1 MKKIITSLFI
11 AIFVA
16 QFFISVMDGIDE
28 DSHTIGAEHDQI
40 VKFTARQSSGM
51 NGTTADCNFTNIADG
66 LGGPVWQNGSTYQLG
81 AIVEWPAHSGQFY
94 QTILNT
100 STSPEDGSDHWIGPC
115 TCSEISEASNIVWDS
130 STYYDAWQIVE
141 HNGSIW
147 IAQDAGAPS
156 GEEPGNEGTSAG
168 MSASS
173 FWVPC
178 MDRSPCSSFNGHG
191 GPVWQSNATYS
202 ENETVEWPAN
212 SGQYWQST
220 TSGPTAEP
228 DINGKWIGPCS
239 CKDIWS
245 ANSSETWDSNLIY
258 NAGMIVEFPAGS
270 GDIWVAISP
279 STTSGVDPT
288 YPWADGNEWEL
299 CSSEDSPS
307 GGPCDGA
314 PVVGVWNS
322 SINVTSG
329 EVYEYPANSQM
340 YYQVNPGSPF
350 WSVSAP
356 DIDADVWT
364 PCEDNPPASGGP
376 CDVSAA
382 VGVWDNMTAPAIGDV
397 YEFPANSGNY
407 YQIIFIHSGLNGG
420 PGWIADPIVNG
431 GADEFWA
438 PCEDNPPA
446 SGGPCNGSDS
456 AGVWNNTTV
465 VEIGEVYEY
474 PANSGSYYEVIQH
487 DPNGMITTAPGEDQ
501 DYEFW
506 SAIVCTCEESWV
518 ANGEP
523 VWDATVDYPGNYV
536 VAWPSGSNN
545 LYVPLEPTGVMNGA
559 EPGIDPHWIH
569 CVDEDTTAES
579 DESEDE
585 GLFGLPSI
593 GVLGTIIAITMSV
606 FVFGRNQRNH

>member
-16 QFFISVMDGIDE
+16 QFFISVMDGLDE

-100 STSPEDGSDHWIGPC
+100 SSSPEDGPDHWIGPC

-314 PVVGVWNS
+314 TVVGVWNS

-382 VGVWDNMTAPAIGDV
+382 VGVW
-397 YEFPANSGNY
+397 NS
-407 YQIIFIHSGLNGG
+407 
-420 PGWIADPIVNG
+420 
-431 GADEFWA
+431 
-438 PCEDNPPA
+438 
-446 SGGPCNGSDS
+446 
-456 AGVWNNTTV
+456 
-465 VEIGEVYEY
+465 
-474 PANSGSYYEVIQH
+474 
-487 DPNGMITTAPGEDQ
+487 
-501 DYEFW
+501 
-506 SAIVCTCEESWV
+506 
-518 ANGEP
+518 
-523 VWDATVDYPGNYV
+523 
-536 VAWPSGSNN
+536 
-545 LYVPLEPTGVMNGA
+545 
-559 EPGIDPHWIH
+559 
-569 CVDEDTTAES
+569 
-579 DESEDE
+579 
-585 GLFGLPSI
+585 SI
-593 GVLGTIIAITMSV
+593 NVTS
-606 FVFGRNQRNH
+606 

>member
-1 MKKIITSLFI
+1 MKKIITNLFI

-16 QFFISVMDGIDE
+16 QFFISGLDGINEESQPISADHE
-28 DSHTIGAEHDQI
+28 QI
-40 VKFTARQSSGM
+40 VKFTGRQSSGM

-66 LGGPVWQNGSTYQLG
+66 LGGPVWQNGSTYVLG

-100 STSPEDGSDHWIGPC
+100 SSSPEDGPDHWIGPC
-115 TCSEISEASNIVWDS
+115 TCSEISEASNMVWDS
-130 STYYDAWQIVE
+130 SINYDAWQIVE

-156 GEEPGNEGTSAG
+156 GEEPGDEDTSAG
-168 MSASS
+168 MSSSS

-178 MDRSPCSSFNGHG
+178 TDRSPCSSFNGQG
-191 GPVWQSNATYS
+191 GSVWQSNATYS
-202 ENETVEWPAN
+202 LNETVEWPAN

-220 TSGPTAEP
+220 ASGPTVEP

-270 GDIWVAISP
+270 EDIWVAISP
-279 STTSGVDPT
+279 STTAGVDPT

-299 CSSEDSPS
+299 CSSDDSQS

-314 PVVGVWNS
+314 TVVGVWDS

-376 CDVSAA
+376 CDVSTV
-382 VGVWDNMTAPAIGDV
+382 VGVWDNTTAPAIGDL
-397 YEFPANSGNY
+397 YEFPANSGNH

-420 PGWIADPIVNG
+420 PGWIADPVVNG
-431 GADEFWA
+431 GLDEFWT

-446 SGGPCNGSDS
+446 SGGPCAGLDS
-456 AGVWNNTTV
+456 VGVWSANTTAIV
-465 VEIGEVYEY
+465 GEIYQY
-474 PANSGSYYEVIQH
+474 PANSGEYYEVIYT
-487 DPNGMITTAPGEDQ
+487 DSNGLISTAPGDAQ

-506 SAIVCTCEESWV
+506 IVASCPCEETWIT
-518 ANGEP
+518 NGEP
-523 VWDATVDYPGNYV
+523 VWDSTISFYAGNYV
-536 VAWPSGSNN
+536 VEWPAGSGK
-545 LYVPLEPTGVMNGA
+545 LYISESGGITSAG
-559 EPGIDPHWIH
+559 EPGIDIHWIP
-569 CVDEDTTAES
+569 CDDSTTTTVDEPE
-579 DESEDE
+579 EVE
-585 GLFGLPSI
+585 GWLPSV
-593 GVLGTIIAITMSV
+593 GVFGTVVAITMSV
-606 FVFGRNQRNH
+606 FVFGRDRQN

>member
-16 QFFISVMDGIDE
+16 QFFISGLDGMNE

-94 QTILNT
+94 QTIMNT
-100 STSPEDGSDHWIGPC
+100 SASPEDGSDHWIGPC

-178 MDRSPCSSFNGHG
+178 ADRSPCSSFNGHG

-279 STTSGVDPT
+279 STTAGVDPT

-299 CSSEDSPS
+299 CSSEGSPS

-314 PVVGVWNS
+314 TVVGVWNS
-322 SINVTSG
+322 SCLLYTS
-329 EVYEYPANSQM
+329 
-340 YYQVNPGSPF
+340 
-350 WSVSAP
+350 
-356 DIDADVWT
+356 DA
-364 PCEDNPPASGGP
+364 
-376 CDVSAA
+376 
-382 VGVWDNMTAPAIGDV
+382 
-397 YEFPANSGNY
+397 
-407 YQIIFIHSGLNGG
+407 
-420 PGWIADPIVNG
+420 
-431 GADEFWA
+431 ADE
-438 PCEDNPPA
+438 
-446 SGGPCNGSDS
+446 
-456 AGVWNNTTV
+456 
-465 VEIGEVYEY
+465 
-474 PANSGSYYEVIQH
+474 
-487 DPNGMITTAPGEDQ
+487 
-501 DYEFW
+501 
-506 SAIVCTCEESWV
+506 
-518 ANGEP
+518 
-523 VWDATVDYPGNYV
+523 
-536 VAWPSGSNN
+536 
-545 LYVPLEPTGVMNGA
+545 
-559 EPGIDPHWIH
+559 
-569 CVDEDTTAES
+569 
-579 DESEDE
+579 
-585 GLFGLPSI
+585 
-593 GVLGTIIAITMSV
+593 
-606 FVFGRNQRNH
+606 